1 MSQAKKMSSVSRQAY
16 SESDEDNNVGIP
28 EFGKYKNVPNMQT
41 LIDFWTKEVELES
54 FRENELQRNQNEMSF
69 NVNESD

>member
-28 EFGKYKNVPNMQT
+28 EFGKYKNVPNIQT